1 MTLRPHSVAASSVC
15 LLSAALVLLPIAWL
29 FVGPSIES
37 GTLNLD
43 FLTAVFAQRRLL
55 RALTNTLEAS
65 FATAVCATIV
75 GVMLAFLVV
84 RTDIPFRRVISL
96 LTVGSFVTSSYLQA
110 FAYVLLLGP
119 NAGVLNVAL
128 MRLFHLEEAPFD
140 IYSFWGYI
148 FVASL
153 EAVPL
158 VFITT
163 VSALR
168 TLDGSLEN
176 SARILGASA
185 WRIVFTISLPLI
197 APAIGAGALLAF
209 ISTLSLY
216 GAPAILGIRVV
227 PTEIQGLL
235 GFPARFDL
243 AAGVSLYLMG
253 PALLGLL
260 LYQKLMSRSGRFVTV
275 TGRWGPPEPFRLGA
289 LRWPS
294 CLLGFSFVVVAVLL
308 PYSVLGYASLSK
320 AAGAVPSLDNLTLDN
335 YAFILRDSLTLRALG
350 NSVIASLGAAL
361 VATALA
367 CVIAFVEVRQRERP
381 AVRALDALL
390 MLPFGIPSVVIA
402 IGLILAFIR
411 PPLVLYG
418 TLWIIG
424 LAYLIKF
431 LPIAI
436 RTLAAVFSQI
446 DSSLEEASRIVGASP
461 TTTFVRISIPLVWS
475 SMVTATVLVFIPCFR
490 ELGASI
496 ILATPFNETAAFAMI
511 TAWGAVSFEVTCAI
525 GVVMLAITLVAQM
538 LFARVRPA
546 AAFG

>member
-1 MTLRPHSVAASSVC
+1 MTLRPHRVAASSVC

-29 FVGPSIES
+29 FVGPSVES

-43 FLTAVFAQRRLL
+43 FLTAVFEQRRLL
-55 RALTNTLEAS
+55 RALANTLQAS

-84 RTDIPFRRVISL
+84 RTDIPFRKTISL

-158 VFITT
+158 VFMTT

-185 WRIVFTISLPLI
+185 WRIVFTISLPLV

-289 LRWPS
+289 LRWPT

-335 YAFILRDSLTLRALG
+335 YAFILRDSLTLRGLG